1 MEVFD
6 KELIITYDIDGTL
19 IELYGSTNKDNT
31 FKFSILDTEQN
42 KVTGGTE
49 LEVNDL
55 KSINEA
61 IKHFTK
67 EFKKLTES

>member
-6 KELIITYDIDGTL
+6 KTLIITYNIDGTL
-19 IELYGSTNKDNT
+19 IELYGSTSET
-31 FKFSILDTEQN
+31 SAFKFSILDVEQS

>member
-55 KSINEA
+55 KSINRA

-67 EFKKLTES
+67 EFKKLTEP